1 MRPVASVLLL
11 LAVVLAVYLAM
22 WRGWR
27 HRGERQ
33 ADVPALHPVV
43 APVDAPAPVLRQ
55 ADGRYF
61 ATTTAGEW
69 MDRVVVHGLG
79 VRSPCTLRLT
89 PAGLDV
95 LRGDLSFGV
104 SRADLVGARR
114 DRGTAGKV
122 LPPHGVLVV
131 TWRHPGSAGAPGQ
144 PQWTFDSGFRLQ
156 HAAEHHAWVTA
167 LTQLASGVER

>member
-1 MRPVASVLLL
+1 MRSVLSVLLL
-11 LAVVLAVYLAM
+11 LAAVLAVYFAM

-33 ADVPALHPVV
+33 ADVPSLHPVV
-43 APVDAPAPVLRQ
+43 APVDAPVLRK

-61 ATTTAGEW
+61 ATTTAGDW
-69 MDRVVVHGLG
+69 TDRIVVHGLG

-104 SRADLVGARR
+104 PRAGLVGARH

-131 TWRHPGSAGAPGQ
+131 TWRHPGTAGVPGG
-144 PQWTFDSGFRLQ
+144 PQRTFDSGFRLQ
-156 HAAEHHAWVTA
+156 HAAEHQTWVTA